1 MEQLM
6 TIDDLSHL
14 TADEERANQLMM
26 KVKNTMTDR
35 CIVNKKLV
43 SLLEQWREMK
53 KKWDELKDVWR
64 KAW

>member
-53 KKWDELKDVWR
+53 KKWDELKDV
-64 KAW
+64 